1 MTVGDGAVAVDDR
14 LEAVRRP
21 ARPADVPPSLPGT
34 ASRAPPSHPGAQRRP
49 FPLPR
54 GNGTPAASSASPG
67 PTPAVFSRGA
77 SHDSISP
84 SQLANPLCQHAPLR
98 GPWTPAP
105 TLTRNRG
112 APGTCLAPAVSAG
125 RPAAL
130 ALQVL
135 RTHVACHRACKRSGV
150 PWGRRWGHHTWP
162 RKTAVGMHSLSD
174 TGAFART
181 MAGDVGP
188 EDL

>member
-34 ASRAPPSHPGAQRRP
+34 ASRAPPSHPRRP
-49 FPLPR
+49 SVDPSPLPR
-54 GNGTPAASSASPG
+54 GNGTPGRLPPRRRAP
-67 PTPAVFSRGA
+67 PLPVFSRGA

-150 PWGRRWGHHTWP
+150 
-162 RKTAVGMHSLSD
+162 RK
-174 TGAFART
+174 
-181 MAGDVGP
+181 
-188 EDL
+188 

>member
-1 MTVGDGAVAVDDR
+1 MTVGDKPCGVPHALPTYPLPSPAPPPEHHPRTPGAPASTLPPPTREWHPGR
-14 LEAVRRP
+14 LPPRR
-21 ARPADVPPSLPGT
+21 
-34 ASRAPPSHPGAQRRP
+34 RAPP
-49 FPLPR
+49 LP
-54 GNGTPAASSASPG
+54 
-67 PTPAVFSRGA
+67 VFSRGA

-150 PWGRRWGHHTWP
+150 
-162 RKTAVGMHSLSD
+162 RK
-174 TGAFART
+174 
-181 MAGDVGP
+181 
-188 EDL
+188 